1 MRSRPSIWLL
11 VSVMLFVTGACCWR
25 LGNKR
30 AAERAAAPSLGP
42 HAQTPVSRASGI
54 MRTPPVSR
62 LSQPGAIR
70 SPPTAAPLTHH
81 ASRITHPLSLRLSN
95 TPASLSQLLRRP
107 TAILL
112 ENALLDT
119 AQPAGLSIPDHLRAH
134 GDPGAYM
141 VQSRVPL
148 DDAFRAGLSAAGA
161 DIVAYI
167 PNQAYLVRAS
177 QAVAQQ
183 LQADP
188 RTQAVVPYEPYFK
201 LKPPLLALAVEQQLL
216 PENQALNLL
225 LFPDARSAALDAL
238 NNLGVQV
245 LAEERSPFGPVLKV
259 QTGSAGI
266 LPALAGL
273 ASVQEVELF
282 HTRVLA
288 NDLTL
293 ARIAVTADT
302 ITPENCLGLTGS
314 NV

>member
-1 MRSRPSIWLL
+1 
-11 VSVMLFVTGACCWR
+11 
-25 LGNKR
+25 
-30 AAERAAAPSLGP
+30 
-42 HAQTPVSRASGI
+42 

-119 AQPAGLSIPDHLRAH
+119 AQPAGLSIPGHLRAH
-134 GDPGAYM
+134 GDPGAYV

-177 QAVAQQ
+177 QAIAQQ

-188 RTQAVVPYEPYFK
+188 RTQAVLPYEPYFK
-201 LKPPLLALAVEQQLL
+201 LKRPLLALAVEQQPL
-216 PENQALNLL
+216 PENSTLNVL
-225 LFPDARSAALDAL
+225 LFPDARAAALDEL
-238 NNLGVQV
+238 NRLGVEV
-245 LAEERSPFGPVLKV
+245 LGEERSPFGPMLRVRP
-259 QTGSAGI
+259 GSAGI
-266 LPALAGL
+266 PSGQAAPLAPDGVLAALAGL
-273 ASVQEVELF
+273 ASVQELELS
-282 HTRVLA
+282 HARVLA
-288 NDLTL
+288 NDLSR
-293 ARIAVTADT
+293 ARITVSSNTVTPD
-302 ITPENCLGLTGS
+302 NYLGLTGS
-314 NV
+314 NVLVNVND